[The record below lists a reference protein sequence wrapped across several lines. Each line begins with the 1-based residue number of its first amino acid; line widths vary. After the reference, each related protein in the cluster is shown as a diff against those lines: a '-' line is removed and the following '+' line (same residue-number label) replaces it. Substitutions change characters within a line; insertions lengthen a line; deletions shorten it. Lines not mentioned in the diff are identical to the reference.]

1 MNQDADTESSL
12 NTLARLAL
20 EKGEVLVT
28 VESCT
33 GGLIAG
39 ALTSIPGSS
48 AWVCGGFVTYT
59 CEMKQ
64 RLLGVSP
71 ATLAAHG
78 AVSEE
83 CVREMLAGALANS
96 DATAAVAASG
106 IAGPSGDG
114 SDNPV
119 GTVYLGWLRKG
130 GAARVRRFHFPGDR
144 GEVRAQAVKA
154 AVEGLADLLSQEKR
168 I

>member
-28 VESCT
+28 AESCT

-39 ALTSIPGSS
+39 ALTAVPGSS

-59 CEMKQ
+59 CAMKQ
-64 RLLGVSP
+64 RLLGVSA

-83 CVREMLAGALANS
+83 CVREMLAGALAKS

-119 GTVYLGWLRKG
+119 GTVYLGWMKKG
-130 GAARVRRFHFPGDR
+130 GEPRVRRFQFAGGR
-144 GEVRAQAVKA
+144 AEVRQQSVRC
-154 AVEGLADLLSQEKR
+154 AVEGFIELLSQEKGN
-168 I
+168 